1 MMNLEWMVNLGYI
14 FLLLALASA
23 MYRLIKGPGLLD
35 RVVALDLVAM
45 VIAGFITVY
54 AIESKLK
61 VFLDVVMVLAMVV
74 FFGTVA
80 FGRYLEKKMNGG
92 NELD

>member
-1 MMNLEWMVNLGYI
+1 MTALEWMVNLGYTL
-14 FLLLALASA
+14 LLLALICA

-54 AIESKLK
+54 AIESKLS

-80 FGRYLEKKMNGG
+80 FGRYLEKKIDGG
-92 NELD
+92 D